1 MIPLSS
7 PEPLYL
13 LMMYLAPHST
23 VSGSCSAPKLC
34 RTSWA
39 RLRTPILSGI
49 LFMCRV
55 RIVMKRLFRFR
66 LSPSPTSVLV
76 PQMPA
81 LVTLSARHE
90 RPSTLPGTA

>member
-1 MIPLSS
+1 
-7 PEPLYL
+7 
-13 LMMYLAPHST
+13 MMYLAPHST
-23 VSGSCSAPKLC
+23 VLGSCSAPKLC

-66 LSPSPTSVLV
+66 LSPSPTLILV

-81 LVTLSARHE
+81 LVTLSARHD
-90 RPSTLPGTA
+90 RPSTLPGNA